1 LEEFSFE
8 ANRAINPAVIGQ
20 LASGKSHLLIA
31 LGTVAAEAGY
41 RVRHTLA
48 NSVVNEHVEAA
59 DESS

>member
-1 LEEFSFE
+1 MEEFSFE
-8 ANRAINPAVIGQ
+8 AKPAINPAAIGQ

-31 LGTVAAEAGY
+31 LGSLAAEAGY
-41 RVRHTLA
+41 RVRYTLA